1 MKYSEFDIKRVQDAS
16 DIRDFVPGVSGTKT
30 SEYVKCPKC
39 GKEGKGKGLCVTHKR
54 GMDIA
59 KCFSC
64 GHTIN
69 GAISAVMEYQS
80 LEFLPALEQVAS
92 HYGITLTPEITTIAK
107 PKNKTKKKPKTEP
120 LSFCAKQLAES
131 GLTYEDVAA
140 ETILGAN
147 QDKVILSPF
156 RKGGIDAPGIYN
168 TTHDEMLIY
177 YYDLWGN
184 QVQYATRGAKGSM
197 KPYVRIR
204 WSNPEL
210 HLDREGRPIKYQT
223 PPGAPSKFYIPQY
236 IRTRFLK
243 AEHIETLIIQE
254 GEKKAEKACKE
265 GIPSIG
271 IQGIYNIGNSETGL
285 IQDLQYLVQ
294 KCTIKNVV
302 LLMDADWDNLHK
314 NIQLGDNIDQR
325 PNQFSKAVLKFKQY
339 VQTLHNVGVSV
350 DVYFGHINH
359 NEKGDKGIDDLL
371 TNTLA
376 GKEAVLAEDI
386 ARVLHSHD
394 GKGQYLDIHKISSKT
409 DMQIRDY
416 WLLNDRDAFFA
427 KYKEQLLSLSHF
439 RFSRINYRVEDGRII
454 QAQKKASDKEFW
466 TFKQSK
472 DGDTKVEFDY
482 IEALSFISANG
493 FYRIHTSDLE
503 VDQYKFVRID
513 DGIVY
518 PSGPSEIR
526 DFVYHY
532 ALQATKNH
540 SVLTLLA
547 SRLGN
552 LLGSDKLERLT
563 KIDDA
568 FDSFE
573 PHMQRLCYRNGQILI
588 SSRGIEHSDI
598 IGQVWNDKV
607 INRKFTRVQII
618 DKISNNGDGGFSISL
633 TEAGQ
638 KCEFLTFIQNISNF
652 WGKSGYTP
660 TPEDEKEYTQHIV
673 NKITTIGYMLADY
686 KYMSELKAVVAMDG
700 QMGEVSQSNGRTGK
714 SLIGVALGRMLE
726 QTTIDGKTLKNDD
739 DYIYSNVT
747 LRTRNIFIDDVRV
760 NFDFEKFFAAVTGPL
775 NVNPKTKARFSIPN
789 EKSPKLYITTNHALN
804 ANDRSSLERIQFMAF
819 SDWYNDVHRPI
830 DDFGHQL
837 FADWDDEQW
846 TLFDNLMAE
855 CVMYYFI
862 SMAECWYRQGQGAVP
877 PPMKDIRLRSIRQ
890 QMGEQFLQWADAYFD
905 ERGANLNVRQGR
917 KDMYDAFHAYFPD
930 ARFGTT
936 ASNFKKKLILFC
948 QFKGYHLNVSKPD
961 ERGNLFSDF
970 IKANPNESFIGGP
983 DKSGSVEYFSVFSTA
998 FAEKMPF

>member
-1 MKYSEFDIKRVQDAS
+1 MKFSEIQIQHVKEYS
-16 DIRDFVPGVSGTKT
+16 DIRDFIPGVSRTKVT
-30 SEYVKCPKC
+30 EYVKCPKC
-39 GKEGKGKGLCVTHKR
+39 GKEGKGKGLCVTHKKD
-54 GMDIA
+54 MDLA

-64 GHTIN
+64 GFTIN
-69 GAISAVMEYQS
+69 GAIGAVIEYQHLS
-80 LEFLPALEQVAS
+80 YLDAVEHVAA
-92 HYGITLTPEITTIAK
+92 HYGIDLSPLPARRTSRKVAK
-107 PKNKTKKKPKTEP
+107 SKNPDSQ
-120 LSFCAKQLAES
+120 SFCNKQLAES
-131 GLTYEDVAA
+131 GLTYDDVVA
-140 ETILGAN
+140 ETIIGAG
-147 QDKVILSPF
+147 QDKAFVSPF
-156 RKGGIDAPGIYN
+156 RKGGVDSSGNYN
-168 TTHDEMLIY
+168 TVHDEMLIY

-184 QVQYATRGAKGSM
+184 AVTYATRGARGSL
-197 KPYVRIR
+197 KPYVRVR

-210 HLDREGRPIKYQT
+210 HLDRDGRPIKYQT

-243 AEHIETLIIQE
+243 SEHIETLFIQE

-271 IQGIYNIGNSETGL
+271 IQGIYNIGNTETGL

-294 KCTIKNVV
+294 KCSIRNIV

-314 NIQLGDNIDQR
+314 SLQIGDNVDQR

-339 VQTLHNVGVSV
+339 VQTLHNVGLSV
-350 DVYFGHINH
+350 DVFFAHINK
-359 NEKGDKGIDDLL
+359 NENNDKGIDDLL
-371 TNTLA
+371 THTLRGRESELA
-376 GKEAVLAEDI
+376 KEIDK
-386 ARVLHSHD
+386 VLHSHD
-394 GKGQYLDIHKISSKT
+394 GLGQYIDIFKISSKT

-416 WLLNDRDAFFA
+416 WLLNDRDAFFD
-427 KYKEQLLSLSHF
+427 KYKEQLLQLSHF
-439 RFSRINYRVEDGRII
+439 RFSRINYRVEDGNII
-454 QAQKKASDKEFW
+454 QAQKRASDRDFW
-466 TFKQSK
+466 IFKTDK
-472 DGDTKVEFDY
+472 NGEKKVEFDY

-493 FYRIHTSDLE
+493 FHRIHTADQE

-532 ALQATKNH
+532 ALQATKDH
-540 SVLTLLA
+540 AVHTMLA

-568 FDSFE
+568 FDTFE
-573 PHMQRLCYRNGQILI
+573 PHMQRLCYLNGQILI
-588 SSRGIEHSDI
+588 SSRGIEQSDI

-607 INRKFTRVQII
+607 INRKFTRVPVIEDI
-618 DKISNNGDGGFSISL
+618 LFDPEKGFTVKL
-633 TEAGQ
+633 TDAGTG
-638 KCEFLTFIQNISNF
+638 CEFMTFIQNISNF
-652 WGKSGYTP
+652 WFSESSP
-660 TPEDEKEYTQHIV
+660 TQEDEKEFMQHVV
-673 NKITTIGYMLADY
+673 NKITTIGYLLADY
-686 KYMSELKAVVAMDG
+686 KYQSELKAVVAMDG

-714 SLIGVALGRMLE
+714 SIIGVALGKMLE

-775 NVNPKTKARFSIPN
+775 NVNPKTKARFTIPN
-789 EKSPKLYITTNHALN
+789 ERSPKLYITTNHALN
-804 ANDRSSLERIQFMAF
+804 ANDRSSLERIVYMAF

-837 FADWDDEQW
+837 FADWDDDQW
-846 TLFDNLMAE
+846 NLFDNLMAE
-855 CVMYYFI
+855 CVMFYFR

-877 PPMKDIRLRSIRQ
+877 PPMRDIRFRSLRQ
-890 QMGEQFLQWADAYFD
+890 QMGEAFFQWAEVYFD
-905 ERGANLNVRQGR
+905 ESGDNLNARQER
-917 KDMYDAFHAYFPD
+917 KAMYDAYHAYFPD
-930 ARFGTT
+930 AKFGVT
-936 ASNFKKKLILFC
+936 ASNFKTKIILFC
-948 QFKGYHLNVSKPD
+948 QFKGYHFNVSKPD
-961 ERGNLFSDF
+961 KQGNAFSDWV
-970 IKANPNESFIGGP
+970 KTNKDESFVGTS